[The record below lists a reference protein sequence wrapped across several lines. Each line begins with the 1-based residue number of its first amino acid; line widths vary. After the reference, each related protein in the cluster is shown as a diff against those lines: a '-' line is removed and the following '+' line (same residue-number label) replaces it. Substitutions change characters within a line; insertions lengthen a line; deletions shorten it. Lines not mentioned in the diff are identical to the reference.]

1 MRTEPATTTQAPTIH
16 LAHSAK
22 PVTPRDRL
30 LRLPE
35 VESITGM
42 KKTSIYAL
50 MREGKFPQ
58 RICISRRM
66 SAWSEVAVLQWVQT
80 KISGNA
86 EAAK

>member
-1 MRTEPATTTQAPTIH
+1 MRTEPALTQAPAIH

-35 VESITGM
+35 VEAITGM

-50 MREGKFPQ
+50 MREGRFPQ
-58 RICISRRM
+58 RICLSRRM
-66 SAWSEVAVLQWVQT
+66 SAWSESAVLQWVQA
-80 KISGNA
+80 KINGGQA
-86 EAAK
+86 